1 MIKVVADSAI
11 PFLKEALEGR
21 VELVCAPGVEID
33 KSMLSSADALIV
45 RTRTRCDRAL
55 LEESSI
61 GLLSTATIG
70 FDHIDIDYC
79 HSQGIE
85 VTTAAGC
92 NARGVLQWVA
102 AALVSLLRRVGS
114 RPEELTLGVVGVGH
128 VGSLVKEYA
137 EMWGFRVLCCDPPR
151 QAREGG
157 DFVTLEQIARQCD
170 IITFHTPF
178 DETTYHLCNADILAM
193 TRPESIIINTSRG
206 AVVDNLALLKSGRRC
221 ALDVWEW
228 EPRVSRELLER
239 AELATPHIAGYS
251 LQGKANA
258 TSIVVEALNRKFRL
272 NLGGWY
278 PPSVR
283 RSNPMPI
290 SWEELSQTIFG
301 YFDIEAQSMA
311 LKSAPEHFE
320 HMRDRYSYREEYF

>member
-1 MIKVVADSAI
+1 
-11 PFLKEALEGR
+11 
-21 VELVCAPGVEID
+21 
-33 KSMLSSADALIV
+33 
-45 RTRTRCDRAL
+45 
-55 LEESSI
+55 
-61 GLLSTATIG
+61 
-70 FDHIDIDYC
+70 
-79 HSQGIE
+79 
-85 VTTAAGC
+85 
-92 NARGVLQWVA
+92 
-102 AALVSLLRRVGS
+102 
-114 RPEELTLGVVGVGH
+114 
-128 VGSLVKEYA
+128 
-137 EMWGFRVLCCDPPR
+137 MWGFRVLCCDPPR

-258 TSIVVEALNRKFRL
+258 TSMVVEALNRKFRL

-320 HMRDRYSYREEYF
+320 HMRDTYSYREEYF